1 MKRLAV
7 TLAAALMATVLA
19 APAVAQDIQTAA
31 DASTVLDNQA
41 KGITNGQQLTS
52 PIRGSSIQTP
62 IKTTG
67 YFGLAPAGE
76 FFIGTLGT
84 GSGTG
89 CPFVNAYRSSDT
101 YRPGDMFRVD
111 SCGYPGGGVTYVGVR
126 VYGVICSVDSPAN
139 CQHLGQA
146 LSDPEQY
153 ETGGYVALLKPE
165 RECSQPKW
173 PTDALRRAGAP
184 AYAEWCD
191 YGVRIE

>member
-7 TLAAALMATVLA
+7 TLAAALMALA
-19 APAVAQDIQTAA
+19 GPAVAQDIQAAA
-31 DASTVLDNQA
+31 DASMTLDNQA
-41 KGITNGQQLTS
+41 KGIVNGQQLTTAIGN
-52 PIRGSSIQTP
+52 PSIQTP
-62 IKTTG
+62 IKSTG

-89 CPFVNAYRSSDT
+89 CPLVNAYRSSET
-101 YRPGDMFRVD
+101 YMPGDMFRVD
-111 SCGYPGGGVTYVGVR
+111 SCGYPSGGMTYVGVR
-126 VYGVICSVDSPAN
+126 VYGVICSADGSN
-139 CQHLGQA
+139 CQNLENGITNPQ
-146 LSDPEQY
+146 QY